1 MKQNITLS
9 LDTGI
14 LKRLKVFVA
23 QHDTSISEL
32 FRQQAMAILD
42 PDNTYEKAQKKA
54 LKHLKKGFKGGE
66 GRPYKT
72 RDELYDRKVF
82 S

>member
-9 LDTGI
+9 LETDV

-23 QHDTSISEL
+23 QHDTSISEW
-32 FRQQAMAILD
+32 FRQQVMAMLEPVDA
-42 PDNTYEKAQKKA
+42 YENARKMA
-54 LKHLKKGFKGGE
+54 LKHLKKGFKGGK
-66 GRPYKT
+66 GRPYQT